1 MVESVDILEHLDR
14 ELLLHIDRVFALD
27 SLASLRLR
35 VVAEQSVF
43 KLIAILVCKVVL
55 GGVRG
60 DLAAARSAFIA
71 SITVSHSA
79 SKCFLL

>member
-43 KLIAILVCKVVL
+43 KLIAILVCEVVL

-60 DLAAARSAFIA
+60 DLAAARSTFIA
-71 SITVSHSA
+71 SITVSHSV
-79 SKCFLL
+79 SKYFLL